1 MGRRYARH
9 PAVEKNPRRAGFR
22 ITCEITLGSV
32 NVPAL
37 GLPWVGKRYF
47 GVSGRA
53 GSCVFSIF
61 IRLDFIWL
69 FGPAL
74 NIHPR
79 MNIENRQGVLEDV
92 GQGSPS
98 MTWW

>member
-1 MGRRYARH
+1 
-9 PAVEKNPRRAGFR
+9 VEKNPRRAGFR

-53 GSCVFSIF
+53 GSCAFSIF
-61 IRLDFIWL
+61 VRVDSIRLSR
-69 FGPAL
+69 PAL
-74 NIHPR
+74 RVHPR
-79 MNIENRQGVLEDV
+79 MIHPID
-92 GQGSPS
+92 S
-98 MTWW
+98 